1 MREYFPYWQEILA
14 AVFFVWLVLITV
26 SFYLGRSA
34 MKKELGRISALIDES
49 GKNFK
54 ISRMELYNVISAIER
69 RVAGIED
76 RELENSTEYSNVL
89 AEVTA
94 LVQKGSDSAK
104 HTFYFRVAEEV
115 VKLQTNLNHMDPQIK
130 GYRQLLKCSERLKDA
145 MLAEGYEFI
154 DISLHDD
161 GSIEIFYVDFEDY
174 AATWDFKDYN
184 EARQWLT
191 SEDGEGLG
199 EMLFDYES
207 K

>member
-1 MREYFPYWQEILA
+1 MGIGKTVIELLDLA
-14 AVFFVWLVLITV
+14 H
-26 SFYLGRSA
+26 SQN
-34 MKKELGRISALIDES
+34 
-49 GKNFK
+49 KNIYCNGF
-54 ISRMELYNVISAIER
+54 
-69 RVAGIED
+69 
-76 RELENSTEYSNVL
+76 T
-89 AEVTA
+89 
-94 LVQKGSDSAK
+94 
-104 HTFYFRVAEEV
+104 
-115 VKLQTNLNHMDPQIK
+115 
-130 GYRQLLKCSERLKDA
+130 
-145 MLAEGYEFI
+145 GYEFI